1 MIQRFQAFVTGIT
14 ACYKYIQRIKSL
26 EMTEFGLR
34 GTHVM
39 CLFFLHHN
47 PEGLTAA
54 QLCQLC
60 SEDKAAISRTISTLQ
75 ERGYIRSGGKKY
87 RALLQ
92 LTDSGAE
99 LARQV
104 DGLIEQWVGFGGD
117 GLSEEDRATFYRVLE
132 LIAGNLRENIDHNPR
147 TVRPELKQPGQPS
160 SGD

>member
-14 ACYKYIQRIKSL
+14 VCYKYIQRIKSA
-26 EMTEFGLR
+26 EMTEFGLK

-39 CLFFLHHN
+39 CVFFLHHH

-60 SEDKAAISRTISTLQ
+60 AEDKAAISRTLATLQ
-75 ERGYIRSGGKKY
+75 KEGYIVSGEKKY

-92 LTDSGAE
+92 LTPKGED

-104 DGLIEQWVGFGGD
+104 DQLISQWVGFGGD
-117 GLSEEDRATFYRVLE
+117 GLSEEDRATFYRCLE
-132 LIAGNLRENIDHNPR
+132 LISANLRDNLDGR
-147 TVRPELKQPGQPS
+147 
-160 SGD
+160 